1 MKLSNRLIVVTKRI
15 PMKFTDMENEKS
27 DCLKRLIPIVDALD
41 VLKGK
46 WKIPIIGVLCTYEK
60 VGFKELQRYITGIT
74 AKVLSKELK
83 DLESYMIVTR
93 TVMDT
98 RPITVTYTI
107 TPFGKTCEPLIMEI
121 YKWGN
126 EYRDRII
133 GAMKNEAQKKRP

>member
-1 MKLSNRLIVVTKRI
+1 
-15 PMKFTDMENEKS
+15 MENEKS
-27 DCLKRLIPIVDALD
+27 DCLKRLIPIADALD

-74 AKVLSKELK
+74 PKVLSKELK
-83 DLESYMIVTR
+83 DLETCMILTR

-98 RPITVTYTI
+98 RPITVTYSI

-126 EYRDRII
+126 EFREKITGSKI
-133 GAMKNEAQKKRP
+133 K